1 MSGLIIVQHETK
13 LFSFCI
19 LQSVKTAKVAL
30 LFKSGADSN
39 PCNYRPISVLSI
51 LSKMIERHMHDCL
64 YTFLDSNNLVYSRQS
79 GFGKEHSTETALIKI
94 NDDLL
99 FNLDKDMVS
108 GMILGGS

>member
-1 MSGLIIVQHETK
+1 MSGLIIVLHETK

-19 LQSVKTAKVAL
+19 LQSVKVAPL
-30 LFKSGADSN
+30 LKSGADNN
-39 PCNYRPISVLSI
+39 PCNYRPISVLSV

-79 GFGKEHSTETALIKI
+79 GFGKEHSTETALIKV

-99 FNLDKDMVS
+99 FNPDKD
-108 GMILGGS
+108 I